1 MSERLPPA
9 AEPEDH
15 LGMTDEQWAW
25 FQTCTHGY
33 GEQDENGVDVSL
45 LRENL
50 RLTPTQRVEKLL
62 QALPLD
68 PRCQV
73 VASKRSFRDLLAPLH
88 AHNVSYVL
96 MGVFAMA
103 CHGSAYVADHI
114 DLACACEPNSLAAL
128 AEALA
133 LLHPRVRGAPE
144 DLPFVLDARALRS
157 GANLTLVTD
166 AGNVDLLG
174 DISGADSFEMLW
186 KRSME
191 MDLFGVPVRVASLE
205 DLIAMKRAGGRPWDQ
220 LHLMELER
228 LHRLLAE
235 NKPSNP
241 EGE

>member
-1 MSERLPPA
+1 
-9 AEPEDH
+9 
-15 LGMTDEQWAW
+15 
-25 FQTCTHGY
+25 
-33 GEQDENGVDVSL
+33 
-45 LRENL
+45 
-50 RLTPTQRVEKLL
+50 
-62 QALPLD
+62 
-68 PRCQV
+68 
-73 VASKRSFRDLLAPLH
+73 
-88 AHNVSYVL
+88 
-96 MGVFAMA
+96 MA

-133 LLHPRVRGAPE
+133 PLHPRVRGAPE

-205 DLIAMKRAGGRPWDQ
+205 DLIAMKRAGSRPWDQ

>member
-1 MSERLPPA
+1 MGATARRSAPATWTPSPTSSASLACFAPAAIRRRTSPPLCTATGCASSGKHGVTGEHKDAKSTKMSERLPPA

-33 GEQDENGVDVSL
+33 GEQDENGIDVSL

-144 DLPFVLDARALRS
+144 ALPF
-157 GANLTLVTD
+157 
-166 AGNVDLLG
+166 
-174 DISGADSFEMLW
+174 
-186 KRSME
+186 
-191 MDLFGVPVRVASLE
+191 
-205 DLIAMKRAGGRPWDQ
+205 
-220 LHLMELER
+220 
-228 LHRLLAE
+228 
-235 NKPSNP
+235 
-241 EGE
+241 